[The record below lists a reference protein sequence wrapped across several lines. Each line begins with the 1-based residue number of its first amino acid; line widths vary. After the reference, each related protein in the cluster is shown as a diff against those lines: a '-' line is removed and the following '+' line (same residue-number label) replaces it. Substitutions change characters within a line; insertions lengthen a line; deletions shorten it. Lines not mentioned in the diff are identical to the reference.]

1 MKILQISDL
10 HFGPLHWNGDDRA
23 LIGKINSYQADLVIN
38 TGDST
43 SNGLEREYLQAR
55 NFLAGIKC
63 KNLVSIIGNHDKRS
77 KSSVGLFKKYIYN
90 PEVVYPDHD
99 NKSFQKKHLFLDS
112 KVSTEEKFTDI
123 NFLKSIEL
131 HRKKVLII
139 GIDSNILYSDDGYV
153 EESIVSSLTAKIGT
167 DTYDLKLL
175 VIHHS
180 ILATD
185 QCPLLNSQRVI
196 DFVNAVRIDY
206 VFCGHTHELDF
217 RKSEDIY
224 HQHRFFQF
232 MCGTTASNDLGR
244 YGKNT
249 LLLYEFQATKINKI
263 YLIKIFFEDDKKR
276 LIFEEEEIL
285 I

>member
-23 LIGKINSYQADLVIN
+23 LIRKINSYQADLVIN

-43 SNGLEREYLQAR
+43 SDGLEREYIQAR
-55 NFLAGIKC
+55 YFLAGIKC

-77 KSSVGLFKKYIYN
+77 KSSVGFFKKYIYN

-99 NKSFQKKHLFLDS
+99 SRILKKKHLFLDS
-112 KVSTEEKFTDI
+112 KVNTEEKFTDI
-123 NFLKSIEL
+123 NFFKSIEL
-131 HRKKVLII
+131 HGKKVLII

-153 EESIVSSLTAKIGT
+153 EESIVTSLAAKIGT
-167 DTYDLKLL
+167 VTYDLKLL
-175 VIHHS
+175 LIHHS

-185 QCPLLNSQRVI
+185 ECPLLNSQRVI
-196 DFVNAVRIDY
+196 GFVNASKIDY

-224 HQHRFFQF
+224 HHHRFFQF
-232 MCGTTASNDLGR
+232 MCSSTSSNDLGK
-244 YGKNT
+244 YGKNA
-249 LLLYEFQATKINKI
+249 LLLYEFQAIKISKI
-263 YLIKIFFEDDKKR
+263 YLIKIFFRGDKKR
-276 LIFEEEEIL
+276 LIFDEEEIF